1 MFKLKKCIILRKKKI
16 PHFQFDGNKI
26 SKKKLEKGHI
36 CQRVASPLLSAP
48 GLLYCG
54 AMLL

>member
-1 MFKLKKCIILRKKKI
+1 MFKLKKCIILRKKI

-36 CQRVASPLLSAP
+36 CQRVASPLLLTAV
-48 GLLYCG
+48 
-54 AMLL
+54 